1 MNCEISP
8 DSSVF
13 STAKHGF
20 SLMSLYRK
28 CVGKEVPALL
38 VIKTNTLV
46 IFGAFLSHP
55 PRLSD
60 NFYGTG
66 ESWLFT
72 FKDSA
77 KKSRVFPWSGENNLI
92 LHGTTESLLVGS
104 GERTTRNICLDISIS
119 PDNQGFGLWI
129 EQSLTM
135 GRTQSVRTFNN
146 EILTEEEDFHINN
159 LELWLFQ
166 H

>member
-1 MNCEISP
+1 MICEISL
-8 DSSVF
+8 DSPVF

-20 SLMSLYRK
+20 SLMSLYRS
-28 CVGKEVPALL
+28 CLRKEEPALL
-38 VIKTNTLV
+38 IIQTNTPV
-46 IFGAFLSHP
+46 IFGAFLSDP

-72 FKDSA
+72 YKHSSQ
-77 KKSRVFPWSGENNLI
+77 KSRVFSWSGENTNI
-92 LHGTTESLLVGS
+92 LQGSLESLVVGS
-104 GERTTRNICLDISIS
+104 GHQTATNISLHISIS
-119 PDNQGFGLWI
+119 SDNDGFGLWL
-129 EQSLTM
+129 EESLTH

-146 EILTEEEDFHINN
+146 EILAEEEDFHINN
-159 LELWLFQ
+159 LELWLFE